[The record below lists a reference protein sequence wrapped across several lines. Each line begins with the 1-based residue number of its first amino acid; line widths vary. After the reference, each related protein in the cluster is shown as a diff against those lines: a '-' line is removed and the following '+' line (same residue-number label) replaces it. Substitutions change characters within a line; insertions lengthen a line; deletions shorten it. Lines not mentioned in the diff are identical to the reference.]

1 MISKEFSGAPIHQF
15 ARCGVSAGSFKGQN
29 HPGASEKLV
38 GSWSFCCFGMGLT
51 VCILDLQRHWC
62 SSELWC
68 YIGVEAV
75 TGSLWLTGQ
84 ITQGQFDL
92 VVSFNWRSAEP
103 SNRFCQFHKDVI
115 FVHLMQVYMEH
126 LWNTTNRSSNIAT
139 EQNMHRHTHWT
150 SKIKRISWRYVLAS
164 WTELPSE
171 LRKGYDQSLTPR
183 ILLRTH
189 GTHVR
194 HTGYVYIYILM

>member
-92 VVSFNWRSAEP
+92 VVFVQLAQCWAEQSFLSISQRRDICSPHAGIYGASAQAY
-103 SNRFCQFHKDVI
+103 S
-115 FVHLMQVYMEH
+115 L
-126 LWNTTNRSSNIAT
+126 NI
-139 EQNMHRHTHWT
+139 
-150 SKIKRISWRYVLAS
+150 KIKRISWHYMLAS
-164 WTELPSE
+164 WTY
-171 LRKGYDQSLTPR
+171 RYDWHNRTRIAFRTP
-183 ILLRTH
+183 
-189 GTHVR
+189 
-194 HTGYVYIYILM
+194 